1 MSQHDE
7 LIELERAAW
16 KALST
21 SGDAAAEFYDEVL
34 AKDVLM
40 LLPGGMTID
49 DRATV
54 VDSMHQADWTS
65 FELVRRASPR
75 PHSTTVR
82 SWPTRPTAERP
93 GGELQR
99 PPQQHLR
106 PRGRR
111 VEAGAAPADA
121 GLTDRHP
128 ADAGYRWARSAST
141 LRQSSAHSPMMSA
154 TGLISSMRPAT

>member
-1 MSQHDE
+1 MSPHDE
-7 LIELERAAW
+7 LIHLEHAAW

-65 FELVRRASPR
+65 FELADERVLDLTHASAVVAYQATAQRDRRRLHR
-75 PHSTTVR
+75 P
-82 SWPTRPTAERP
+82 
-93 GGELQR
+93 L
-99 PPQQHLR
+99 QQHLR
-106 PRGRR
+106 PRGRCL
-111 VEAGAAPADA
+111 EAGAAPADA

-128 ADAGYRWARSAST
+128 LTPGTAGRGRPARSGNRRRT
-141 LRQSSAHSPMMSA
+141 R
-154 TGLISSMRPAT
+154 R

>member
-7 LIELERAAW
+7 LIDLERAAW

-65 FELVRRASPR
+65 FELSDERVLDLDRRA
-75 PHSTTVR
+75 VR
-82 SWPTRPTAERP
+82 WWRTR
-93 GGELQR
+93 R
-99 PPQQHLR
+99 PPSEPAATTPPSSTAPTSARTERGSWRCTSRRRSDR
-106 PRGRR
+106 PS
-111 VEAGAAPADA
+111 
-121 GLTDRHP
+121 
-128 ADAGYRWARSAST
+128 AR
-141 LRQSSAHSPMMSA
+141 
-154 TGLISSMRPAT
+154 